1 MEHLRRSIL
10 TQKFQLKSNCWTSS
24 KENKMRK
31 ILMTISA
38 LTLMSGLCFAQSS
51 PATSK
56 PAITKAPEMKAPEAL
71 KAPAAVAGDKG
82 KPATMG
88 AVMDAAKAFHGKI
101 ESVSVA
107 DAAKGTKSEI
117 VAVDD
122 SGKKMDFWV
131 KPTTTI
137 YDAALQ
143 PITLDKIKADDKAM
157 VKYEVNKEGLNETQ
171 SISLM
176 K

>member
-1 MEHLRRSIL
+1 M
-10 TQKFQLKSNCWTSS
+10 K
-24 KENKMRK
+24 K
-31 ILMTISA
+31 ILGTIFA
-38 LTLMSGLCFAQSS
+38 LILMSGLCFAQSS
-51 PATSK
+51 SSTSK
-56 PAITKAPEMKAPEAL
+56 PTMMKAPEAL
-71 KAPAAVAGDKG
+71 KVPEPAA
-82 KPATMG
+82 
-88 AVMDAAKAFHGKI
+88 MDAAKAFHGKV

-122 SGKKMDFWV
+122 SGKKMTFWV

-137 YDAALQ
+137 YDASLQ
-143 PITLDKIKADDKAM
+143 PITLDKIKADDKTL